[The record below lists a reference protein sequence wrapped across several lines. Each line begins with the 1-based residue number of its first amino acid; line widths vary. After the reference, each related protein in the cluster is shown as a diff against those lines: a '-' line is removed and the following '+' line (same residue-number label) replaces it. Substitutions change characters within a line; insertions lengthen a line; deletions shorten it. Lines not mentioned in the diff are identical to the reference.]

1 MSELTV
7 HYMRWAKGHAPGSLD
22 LASSGMPS
30 VDPRRAGLLF
40 EDTAYLE
47 PAGSTL
53 PPLRELVAHWLGA
66 RPAQVLTG
74 IGTSGTNVLAL
85 RAIAQPGDT
94 VLVETPVY
102 ECLWKL
108 AELFGM
114 KVRHFRRDP
123 FAEHSLT
130 REALEAAWVPGTRAV
145 MLSNLFNPGGN
156 RLSTAEL
163 DLLDDFARDRDL
175 RVLIDEVYQPFSE
188 QGSGQ
193 RHLSWKHSPRFVSTL
208 SLTKA
213 WGLSC
218 LRLGLLACQDED
230 IPVRADHL
238 NDSLTVVA
246 PIVSEHAA
254 RQLFARPESLD
265 LLLLPHLERIERNFR
280 TLVEACDTAGI
291 RVSRRHAGLCCLL
304 GIPGTPDLTA
314 FTERLLAERSL
325 VVVDGAFFR
334 APGHLRI
341 GLGALESVFD
351 RGLAILLEELG
362 TVIRSTPPSVIR
374 VPGAP
379 E

>member
-7 HYMRWAKGHAPGSLD
+7 HYMRWAKEHKPGSLD

-40 EDTAYLE
+40 EETAYLE
-47 PAGSTL
+47 PAGTVL
-53 PPLRELVAHWLGA
+53 PPLRELVAAWLGA
-66 RPAQVLTG
+66 EPAQVLAG

-85 RAIAQPGDT
+85 RAIAAPGDT

-108 AELFGM
+108 VELFGM

-123 FAEHSLT
+123 FAERSLS
-130 REALEAAWVPGTRAV
+130 REALEQAWVPGTRAV
-145 MLSNLFNPGGN
+145 VLSNLYNPGGN
-156 RLSTAEL
+156 RLSVTEL
-163 DLLDDFARDRDL
+163 ELLDDFAREKDL

-188 QGSGQ
+188 QGAGHK
-193 RHLSWKHSPRFVSTL
+193 HLSFRHSPRFVSTL

-218 LRLGLLACQDED
+218 LRLGLLACRDEE
-230 IPVRADHL
+230 IARRADHL
-238 NDSLTVVA
+238 NDSLTVVS
-246 PIVSEHAA
+246 PFVSEHAA

-265 LLLLPHLERIERNFR
+265 LLLLPHLERIERNFSR
-280 TLVEACDTAGI
+280 LKETCAAAGI
-291 RVSRRHAGLCCLL
+291 RVSQRHAGLCCLL
-304 GIPGTPDLTA
+304 GIPGSPDLTA

-325 VVVDGAFFR
+325 VVVDGAFFQ

-341 GLGALESVFD
+341 GLGATEAVFD
-351 RGLAILLEELG
+351 RGLGILLEELEPLLM
-362 TVIRSTPPSVIR
+362 R
-374 VPGAP
+374 
-379 E
+379 